1 MGETFLLRLHEPE
14 LLLLS
19 CLFLVIG
26 KRLRYV
32 QLGIYALDLGYRV
45 ANRLTVVF
53 PPLTTLRRHTN
64 TRLANTSCFFFPL
77 SFVSVYLLF
86 SPRPSLLV
94 ASSHEAVDTDPASEV
109 SLSGSSPNQSIPFN
123 AELSL
128 KFEFAESFR
137 K

>member
-1 MGETFLLRLHEPE
+1 M
-14 LLLLS
+14 
-19 CLFLVIG
+19 LFLPPFI
-26 KRLRYV
+26 RLS
-32 QLGIYALDLGYRV
+32 I
-45 ANRLTVVF
+45 
-53 PPLTTLRRHTN
+53 
-64 TRLANTSCFFFPL
+64 
-77 SFVSVYLLF
+77 SFIFV
-86 SPRPSLLV
+86 RPSLLV